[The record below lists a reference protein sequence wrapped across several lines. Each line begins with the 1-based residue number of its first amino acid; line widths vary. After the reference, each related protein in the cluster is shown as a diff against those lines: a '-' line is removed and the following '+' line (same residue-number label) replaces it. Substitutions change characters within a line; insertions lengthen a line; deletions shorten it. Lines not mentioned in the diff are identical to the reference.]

1 MRRST
6 VKAMSPE
13 LTTRHFDALG
23 STCELLSVGSGQA
36 ALERCEQRIRDAEA
50 RFTRFLPDSELAGL
64 NASDGRYVPVS
75 PEMFAML
82 QAALWAFEE
91 SEGLVNAAVLPA
103 LAAAGYD
110 RPFRQGLTEPSVLP
124 PMELPPPPQVVL
136 LLDQA
141 TRSAALAPGAAL
153 DLGGIAKGALA
164 DLLIDELGENAV
176 CNLGGDL
183 CVRGDGPEGGGW
195 HIGLCD
201 GTLVALRDGAVCT
214 SGISKRR
221 WGHSMHHLIDPRT
234 GMPAKTDLSEVSVVT
249 DSALRGEV
257 YAKSAILLG
266 AAMGIAFLEARG
278 VHYTVVPA
286 EGAAAGAG
294 PSPLRGAA
302 R

>member
-1 MRRST
+1 
-6 VKAMSPE
+6 MSPE

-50 RFTRFLPDSELAGL
+50 RFTRFLRDSELAGL
-64 NASDGRYVPVS
+64 NASDGRYLPVS

-110 RPFRQGLTEPSVLP
+110 RPFRQGLTEPSLLSPMQLP
-124 PMELPPPPQVVL
+124 ALPAVL
-136 LLDQA
+136 LLHQA

-164 DLLIDELGENAV
+164 DSLIDELGDNAV

-183 CVRGDGPEGGGW
+183 RVRGAGPDGDGW

-201 GTLVALRDGAVCT
+201 GTLIALRDGGVCT

-221 WGHSMHHLIDPRT
+221 WGQAMHHLIDPRT
-234 GMPAKTDLSEVSVVT
+234 GVPAKTDLAEVTVVT

-257 YAKSAILLG
+257 YAKTAVLLG
-266 AAMGIAFLEARG
+266 AVQGIAWLEARD
-278 VHYTVVPA
+278 VHYALLPA
-286 EGAAAGAG
+286 EGVGSVTGPSELPAAA
-294 PSPLRGAA
+294 
-302 R
+302 

>member
-1 MRRST
+1 
-6 VKAMSPE
+6 MSRE
-13 LTTRHFDALG
+13 LTARHFDALG

-36 ALERCEQRIRDAEA
+36 ALERCEQRIREAEA

-91 SEGLVNAAVLPA
+91 SDGLVNAAVLPA

-110 RPFRQGLTEPSVLP
+110 RPFRQGLTEPAVLRPAQLP
-124 PMELPPPPQVVL
+124 PLPEVL
-136 LLDQA
+136 ILDLA

-153 DLGGIAKGALA
+153 DLGGIVKGALA
-164 DLLIDELGENAV
+164 DLLIDELGDAV

-183 CVRGDGPEGGGW
+183 RVRGAGPEGDGW

-201 GTLVALRDGAVCT
+201 QSVVALSDGAVCT
-214 SGISKRR
+214 SGTTVRR

-234 GMPAKTDLSEVSVVT
+234 GMPAKTDVAEASVVT

-266 AAMGIAFLEARG
+266 AAAGTAFLEARG
-278 VHYTVVPA
+278 VHYAAVPA
-286 EGAAAGAG
+286 VGAAASTGVL
-294 PSPLRGAA
+294 PAA
-302 R
+302 A

>member
-1 MRRST
+1 
-6 VKAMSPE
+6 MSRE

-23 STCELLSVGSGQA
+23 STCELLSVSSGQA
-36 ALERCEQRIRDAEA
+36 ALERCEQRIREAEA

-64 NASDGRYVPVS
+64 NASDGRYLPVS

-91 SEGLVNAAVLPA
+91 SDGLVNAAVLPA

-110 RPFRQGLTEPSVLP
+110 RPFRQGLTEPAILHPVQLP
-124 PMELPPPPQVVL
+124 PLPEVL
-136 LLDQA
+136 ILDLA

-153 DLGGIAKGALA
+153 DLGGIVKGALA
-164 DLLIDELGENAV
+164 DLLIDELGDAV

-183 CVRGDGPEGGGW
+183 RVRGAGPEGDGW

-201 GTLVALRDGAVCT
+201 QSVVALSDGAVCT
-214 SGISKRR
+214 SGTTVRR

-234 GMPAKTDLSEVSVVT
+234 GMPAKTDIAEASVVT

-257 YAKSAILLG
+257 YAKTAILLG
-266 AAMGIAFLEARG
+266 AAAGTAFLEARG
-278 VHYTVVPA
+278 VHHAAVPVVGAGTGVLP
-286 EGAAAGAG
+286 AAA
-294 PSPLRGAA
+294 
-302 R
+302 